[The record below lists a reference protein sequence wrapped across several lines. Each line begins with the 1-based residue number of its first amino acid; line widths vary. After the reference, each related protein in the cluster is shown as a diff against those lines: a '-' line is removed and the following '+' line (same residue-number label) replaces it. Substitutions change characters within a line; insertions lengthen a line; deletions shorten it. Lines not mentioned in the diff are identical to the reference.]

1 MEMKIE
7 EGSPLLE
14 KRVRDLREELDTD
27 TVLMGYVNEDGKK
40 SQMHGNQKF
49 INNQILVLKVNPDY
63 LSDLQQKYK
72 LKVHVEKSEND
83 NLELFGSLEVDN
95 SAIFKTN

>member
-27 TVLMGYVNEDGKK
+27 TVLMGYVNEEGKK
-40 SQMHGNQKF
+40 SEMHGNQNSLVIKF
-49 INNQILVLKVNPDY
+49 W
-63 LSDLQQKYK
+63 
-72 LKVHVEKSEND
+72 
-83 NLELFGSLEVDN
+83 F
-95 SAIFKTN
+95 

>member
-27 TVLMGYVNEDGKK
+27 TVLMGYVNKDGKK
-40 SQMHGNQKF
+40 SEMHGNQKF

-63 LSDLQQKYK
+63 LSDLQQ
-72 LKVHVEKSEND
+72 NI
-83 NLELFGSLEVDN
+83 N
-95 SAIFKTN
+95 